1 VEQIHDRVAG
11 LDVHRDVVAVCARWP
26 GPRGGTVTEK
36 HRFPTTAAA
45 LARLGGWL
53 ADRTISLVA
62 MEATGV
68 YWKPV
73 YYALETSF
81 EVWLCNAHHV
91 KNVPGR
97 KTDMSDAEWLADVA
111 AHGMVR
117 PSFVPPPPIRELRE
131 LTRYRKTQ
139 ADARVAEIQRLEKVL
154 QDAGVKLTSVASKL
168 LTQSGRRIVEA
179 LIAGQRDPAVLAEL
193 AKGKLRPKIP
203 ELTEALAGHFGPHH
217 AVAARQILDHV
228 DFLDATVAALTDQID
243 LRIEPYQ
250 AVRELLLPV
259 PGFDRLTIDTIIAET
274 GADMSRFPSPAHL
287 AKWAGVCPG
296 NHESAGKRRRVGITP
311 GNRWLRR
318 ALIEAARAAARSK
331 GSYFGA
337 QYRQIAKRRGPNKAA
352 VAVAH
357 SLLDLLWHMLST
369 GECFHDLGHDY
380 FQRRHDPQHQT
391 RHLVSQLER
400 LGFQVALTP
409 TQNPPA

>member
-1 VEQIHDRVAG
+1 VLTVVDLFVLRGCEVVAG
-11 LDVHRDVVAVCARWP
+11 AVQASVVVPVDPFQGGQFDVAVCARWP

-97 KTDMSDAEWLADVA
+97 KTDMSDAEWLAGVA

-117 PSFVPPPPIRELRE
+117 PSFVTPPPIRELRE

-154 QDAGVKLTSVASKL
+154 QDAGVKLTPYGSLNFIGTFYGRIFSTRICSRTWVQSDRIRGAVAL
-168 LTQSGRRIVEA
+168 
-179 LIAGQRDPAVLAEL
+179 AVLFCSHIRRSEW
-193 AKGKLRPKIP
+193 
-203 ELTEALAGHFGPHH
+203 
-217 AVAARQILDHV
+217 
-228 DFLDATVAALTDQID
+228 
-243 LRIEPYQ
+243 
-250 AVRELLLPV
+250 LLPV
-259 PGFDRLTIDTIIAET
+259 
-274 GADMSRFPSPAHL
+274 
-287 AKWAGVCPG
+287 V
-296 NHESAGKRRRVGITP
+296 
-311 GNRWLRR
+311 
-318 ALIEAARAAARSK
+318 
-331 GSYFGA
+331 
-337 QYRQIAKRRGPNKAA
+337 
-352 VAVAH
+352 
-357 SLLDLLWHMLST
+357 
-369 GECFHDLGHDY
+369 
-380 FQRRHDPQHQT
+380 
-391 RHLVSQLER
+391 
-400 LGFQVALTP
+400 
-409 TQNPPA
+409 